1 MKLKVT
7 ALSVFTVTIF
17 ILDSCAPAY
26 VPNVINAP
34 MLTNKREVQLA
45 LHAGTA
51 GFDPQFAYA
60 ITNHLGVMLNGSFM
74 NSTSDSTNNYH
85 KHGFGELGLGYFMP
99 IGQRGK
105 FEAFGGVGSGK
116 IQALYENSLWT
127 SRSNVSI
134 TRYFIQP
141 TIGITS
147 KLIDAGFS
155 TRISIVN
162 LHNYAAS
169 STGIFA
175 EPAITAKLGWDHL
188 KVVGQ
193 LGISVPFDSENNQI
207 NYQPLLISLGIQGN
221 FGKVFK

>member
-1 MKLKVT
+1 MSFKVT
-7 ALSVFTVTIF
+7 VFSVFIVTLL
-17 ILDSCAPAY
+17 ILFSCAPAY

-34 MLTNKREVQLA
+34 MLTNKGEVQVS
-45 LHAGTA
+45 LHAGTS
-51 GFDPQFAYA
+51 GYDPQFAWA
-60 ITNHLGVMLNGSFM
+60 ITNHLGVMVNGSFM

-85 KHGFGELGLGYFMP
+85 KHSFGELGLGYFMP
-99 IGQRGK
+99 VGQRGK

-127 SRSNVSI
+127 SRSNVVI

-162 LHNYAAS
+162 LHNEAAS

-175 EPAITAKLGWDHL
+175 EPAITARLGWDYL
-188 KVVGQ
+188 KIVGQ
-193 LGISVPFDSENNQI
+193 IGLSVPFDSEKNEI
-207 NYQPLLISLGIQGN
+207 NYQPLLLSLGIQGN